1 MKPHNILLDQRKK
14 VVKIC
19 DFGIS
24 KLLTKTNAMTVSVY
38 LKTLKTN
45 DMPVSVYLKTLNQ

>member
-1 MKPHNILLDQRKK
+1 MHHIHGRNILHRDMKTHNLLLDRKKK

-24 KLLTKTNAMTVSVY
+24 KLLTKTNAMSVS
-38 LKTLKTN
+38 
-45 DMPVSVYLKTLNQ
+45 DVSLL